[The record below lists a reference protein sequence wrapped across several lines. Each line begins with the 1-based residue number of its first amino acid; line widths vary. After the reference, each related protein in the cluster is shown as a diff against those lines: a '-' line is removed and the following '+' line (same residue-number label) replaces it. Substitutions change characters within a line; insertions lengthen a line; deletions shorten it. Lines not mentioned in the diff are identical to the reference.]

1 MHCIV
6 YRACR
11 QQQQGIRNAAPVSAT
26 TWGPSLVK
34 TICLQMRKLVLR
46 IVFTSIIS
54 SMMDGLSVSY
64 LIRWEYEQEILVKW
78 SALCWCDQLNIF
90 DSPIIAR
97 IRGINYR
104 VVRNELSIDYVD
116 LMIDTELVVKCF
128 LFTTSP
134 LAIDVMLRNHKH
146 SNYTPSHLSNSNCI
160 APFKKY
166 PLVLWLD
173 KFRSLASISI
183 HQFLISYKFPWPRG
197 WVAVQWESRS
207 GECSS
212 SIWSR
217 FREFE
222 TTRNKVLTEY
232 WSR

>member
-1 MHCIV
+1 
-6 YRACR
+6 
-11 QQQQGIRNAAPVSAT
+11 
-26 TWGPSLVK
+26 
-34 TICLQMRKLVLR
+34 MRKLVLR

-104 VVRNELSIDYVD
+104 VVRNELSIEDTGVLN

-128 LFTTSP
+128 LFTIWP

-173 KFRSLASISI
+173 NVQKLGFNIYPSI
-183 HQFLISYKFPWPRG
+183 FDL
-197 WVAVQWESRS
+197 
-207 GECSS
+207 
-212 SIWSR
+212 
-217 FREFE
+217 
-222 TTRNKVLTEY
+222 L
-232 WSR
+232 